1 MVNGGVWWC
10 MVVCGGEWWCIVM
23 QGGVW
28 WCMVVQGG
36 VWWWSAWY
44 VGWCWQESLLILIDE
59 AASYKTRY
67 YYISN
72 RGEELIT

>member
-1 MVNGGVWWC
+1 MVN
-10 MVVCGGEWWCIVM
+10 
-23 QGGVW
+23 GGVW

-36 VWWWSAWY
+36 VWWWSAWYY